1 MEKPASFA
9 LLFLL
14 AACAAAPTEADHCEP
29 QQSTATVPWSQLSE
43 TQLHGEIQRAC
54 GRVFLGFKEADA
66 SRGVDEQGRSITS
79 AETVARM
86 KSYVLERGFSMEH
99 EYQLIP
105 TVAGRIPTSLELVS
119 ELRSHPN
126 VDTVEPIFPGSRW

>member
-1 MEKPASFA
+1 MKKLVSFA
-9 LLFLL
+9 LLSLL
-14 AACAAAPTEADHCEP
+14 AACAQAPTQTAECEP
-29 QQSTATVPWSQLSE
+29 QQSTATAPWNQLSDA
-43 TQLHGEIQRAC
+43 QLHAEIQRAC

-86 KSYVLERGFSMEH
+86 KSYVLERGFTVEH

-105 TVAGRIPTSLELVS
+105 TVAGRIPTRLDLVT

-126 VDTVEPIFPGSRW
+126 IDNIEPLFPGARW